1 MSTGAPAGERDPY
14 RTPMQRTGWYGW
26 IAFAGIIM
34 GVLGAFHVII
44 GLVAVFEEQYFQVG
58 ESGLMVSVDYN
69 TWGWTHVLLG
79 VLVAAAG
86 LALTSGA
93 TWARIVAVVVA
104 AVSSILNLA
113 FLSAYPI
120 WSALMIVIDV
130 LVIYAVTVHGDPNSL
145 EGY

>member
-1 MSTGAPAGERDPY
+1 MSTGVSAGEPDPY
-14 RTPMQRTGWYGW
+14 RTPTARTGWYGW
-26 IAFAGIIM
+26 VAFAGVIM

-58 ESGLMVSVDYN
+58 ESGLMISVDYN
-69 TWGWTHVLLG
+69 AWGWTHIFIGALIAG
-79 VLVAAAG
+79 AG

-120 WSALMIVIDV
+120 WAALMIVIDV
-130 LVIYAVTVHGDPNSL
+130 LVIYAVTVHGDRDSL
-145 EGY
+145 QGY